1 MCRQGNQPQLLQGHS
16 LHSTGRPS
24 RTFAGLAFSRRA
36 TSASKA
42 AFTAELMRKSPL
54 AVPLQRGQA
63 VLTGTHSQARPAAV
77 GYARTYL

>member
-1 MCRQGNQPQLLQGHS
+1 MTVLS
-16 LHSTGRPS
+16 GRPS

-63 VLTGTHSQARPAAV
+63 VLTVHVPVDTRPIIPGTYTVTVKMGTGARV
-77 GYARTYL
+77 S